1 MDIEHL
7 RKQAKNLVRLYPELI
22 ASHPA
27 SIRLGTAQAVIAQIN
42 GFPNWEAMLAKETA
56 RPSTPKLTPVTGID
70 LSRYLRFSI
79 VGDDDEAKLPVSYS
93 TETGEPTRYRIGAE
107 AILSY
112 ASGRDE
118 RKALAEDEKLNE
130 LFDQA
135 FGPAFDRA
143 YIHLDAKTRLRLLT
157 AVQKSLQA
165 CPYCPETYARLAG
178 LLHVQGAHEQAAEI
192 VGPIVDQLHALIPTG
207 RYVQVPYGYLDNR
220 PFHRLVHGYV
230 LILDKLGRHA
240 EADRWAKQMVM
251 FCPNDNIGFR
261 YLTSRRKRAQS
272 S

>member
-7 RKQAKNLVRLYPELI
+7 RKQAKHLVRLYPELM
-22 ASHPA
+22 ASHPT

-42 GFPNWEAMLAKETA
+42 GFPSWEAMLAKEAA
-56 RPSTPKLTPVTGID
+56 RPSTSNLLPATGID
-70 LSRYLRFSI
+70 LSRHLRFSI
-79 VGDDDEAKLPVSYS
+79 LCDEIRLPVSYS
-93 TETGEPTRYRIGAE
+93 TETGSPTRYRTGVE

-112 ASGRDE
+112 TSGHDE
-118 RKALAEDEKLNE
+118 RKALAEDERLNE

-135 FGPAFDRA
+135 FGPALDRA

-165 CPYCPETYARLAG
+165 CPYWPETYARLAG
-178 LLHVQGAHEQAAEI
+178 LWHVQGAHEQAAEV

-240 EADRWAKQMVM
+240 DADRWAKQMVM